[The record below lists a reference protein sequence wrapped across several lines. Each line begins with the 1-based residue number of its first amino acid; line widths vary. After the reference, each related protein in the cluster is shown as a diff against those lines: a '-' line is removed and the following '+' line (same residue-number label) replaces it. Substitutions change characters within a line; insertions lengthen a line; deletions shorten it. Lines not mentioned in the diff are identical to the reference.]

1 MGREGQ
7 IETTRKLR
15 FSVTTLPL
23 YTSRTRHAMMILSI
37 QPALV
42 LSFAFAASLVRAQ
55 YDAALV
61 GTWTTKSKKVMTG
74 PGFYDPVNDNLIE
87 PELAGISYSFTS
99 DGYYEEAYY
108 RAISNPT
115 TPLSLG
121 HHAMAAWHLLTP
133 RQRQSCPDSHRC
145 RRPPIYI
152 RYEQPELMKS
162 YEVLTDPFHNVPR
175 LNLYKIDGSP
185 IQPMYLAASP
195 PQMLPTQTLNPTSV
209 PSATGKRR
217 VKRTDGGDGDSDQER
232 LGPLNKNTVKTKVP
246 SKESYNPDH
255 WWWAGVGLTALGTVM
270 YMMPT
275 SL

>member
-1 MGREGQ
+1 MQAELESGANAVKFVGAAPQPPRQ
-7 IETTRKLR
+7 
-15 FSVTTLPL
+15 
-23 YTSRTRHAMMILSI
+23 RTEI
-37 QPALV
+37 
-42 LSFAFAASLVRAQ
+42 RAQ
-55 YDAALV
+55 YDAKLV

-74 PGFYDPVNDNLIE
+74 PGFYNPVSDTLIE

-115 TPLSLG
+115 TPHCPSAIMQWQHGTYSLPG
-121 HHAMAAWHLLTP
+121 NGSLILTP
-133 RQRQSCPDSHRC
+133 IGVDGRQLTSSPCSYDNA
-145 RRPPIYI
+145 IYI
-152 RYEQPELMKS
+152 RYEQAELMKS
-162 YEVLTDPFHNVPR
+162 YEILTDPFHNVPR
-175 LNLYKIDGSP
+175 LNLYKFDGSP

-209 PSATGKRR
+209 ASATGKAR

-232 LGPLNKNTVKTKVP
+232 LRPLNKNNVKTKV
-246 SKESYNPDH
+246 STKEPYNPDH

-275 SL
+275 SI